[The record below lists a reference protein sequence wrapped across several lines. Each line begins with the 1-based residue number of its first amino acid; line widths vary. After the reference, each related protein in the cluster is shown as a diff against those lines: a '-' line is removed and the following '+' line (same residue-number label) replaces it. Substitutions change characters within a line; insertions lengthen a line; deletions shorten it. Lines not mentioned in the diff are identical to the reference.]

1 MSDNVT
7 RLKQLLFDHESAT
20 LADLSRKLELLQEDR
35 VEANRRFDA
44 VFKRAGTDERL
55 RKSVA
60 TILDGALRDA
70 DVANH
75 DELAASVAPVVVK
88 TVQTE
93 IRNSRDDIAEA
104 LYPMTGR
111 MVKAYIASA
120 MKDLAETLNR
130 KLDSNPVMLR
140 LRSISTGR
148 PVSDLLLAD
157 SQRVELDELFLIR
170 RGTGEL
176 LARWPANDVGHNQD
190 QMMSGVLTAIND
202 FASEALKDEGSSLR
216 EIDLGDRQ
224 VYLRA
229 SPTYL
234 LAAKCSGCGSAAIEK
249 VFDNAFLSAIDQI
262 HKLSE
267 SAELDQGPETKA
279 KLLALLA
286 GDLQEDLHAAHD
298 AVSEAVENSRSPL
311 TLLGWLIGIPLSLWL
326 CWLVYENYWRARVAD
341 VANQI
346 VISSSQLEG
355 YPTDVKVSGL
365 GRTVEV
371 SGLAPTPYA
380 KTSLVDR
387 LKLAL
392 PRTEIKAGGLAVVP
406 SGADIAD
413 QINAIKEDVG
423 KLRPEITAV
432 DQQVQGVARQ
442 ISIANMREDIAE
454 ARRALDAVNAE
465 VPLLK
470 ENIATETERVLVARL
485 QETAATGRR
494 DLQNLADQLSGSQAK
509 TLNLADIADQIAAVD
524 STIRKRVSEVSALLV
539 EPNAPRPAVSRTV
552 NKAGDAGVAA
562 DDLAAASTH
571 LATVTVAVSQLAALK
586 KRLPK
591 PEPPP
596 PPYEPSPRDRLEAFA
611 KRNAIFFSSGTNFRS
626 RRQTKAVLD
635 GLAEHI
641 LQTKAVVRVVGYT
654 DEKGSSDQNTPL
666 SEQRAEKVKRE
677 LLRRG
682 VPNRQLIAF
691 GRKDARDISADTG
704 TRSPNRRVEFE
715 VGFEYELA
723 R

>member
-70 DVANH
+70 DVAKH
-75 DELAASVAPVVVK
+75 DELASSLAPAVVK

-104 LYPMTGR
+104 LYPMTGQ

-130 KLDSNPVMLR
+130 KLDNNAVMLR

-157 SQRVELDELFLIR
+157 SQRVDLDELFLIR

-202 FASEALKDEGSSLR
+202 FASEALKDERSSLR

-234 LAAKCSGCGSAAIEK
+234 LAAKCSGSGSAAIEK
-249 VFDNAFLSAIDQI
+249 VFDDAFLSAIDQI

-267 SAELDQGPETKA
+267 NSQLDQGPETKA
-279 KLLALLA
+279 RLLALLA

-298 AVSEAVENSRSPL
+298 AVSDAVENSKSPL
-311 TLLGWLIGIPLSLWL
+311 SMLGWLVGIPLSLWL
-326 CWLVYENYWRARVAD
+326 CWAVYENYWRARVSD

-355 YPTDVKVSGL
+355 YPTNVEVSSL
-365 GRTVEV
+365 GREV
-371 SGLAPTPYA
+371 ALSGLAPTPYA
-380 KTSLVDR
+380 KTSLVNR

-392 PRTEIKAGGLAVVP
+392 PGTQIQARALAVVP
-406 SGADIAD
+406 SGDDVAD

-432 DQQVQGVARQ
+432 DQGLRGVSRQ
-442 ISIANMREDIAE
+442 ITIANIRQNLADAQ
-454 ARRALDAVNAE
+454 RALGTVTAE
-465 VPLLK
+465 LPLLK
-470 ENIATETERVLVARL
+470 DNVTAQTEQVLVARL
-485 QETAATGRR
+485 QETSSMAARE
-494 DLQNLADQLSGSQAK
+494 LADLSGKVLGANAQSAD
-509 TLNLADIADQIAAVD
+509 LADLSDHMTRVENSIQRRVAEIA
-524 STIRKRVSEVSALLV
+524 TLLIN
-539 EPNAPRPAVSRTV
+539 PDAPRAPVDRPPNTT
-552 NKAGDAGVAA
+552 GDAGIAA
-562 DDLAAASTH
+562 DDLAAASAH

-586 KRLPK
+586 ARLPK

-596 PPYEPSPRDRLEAFA
+596 PPYEPSARDQLEAFA
-611 KRNAIFFSSGTNFRS
+611 KRNAVFFGAGTNFRN
-626 RRQTKAVLD
+626 RRQTKLVLD
-635 GLAEHI
+635 GLAER
-641 LQTKAVVRVVGYT
+641 LLKTKAVVRVVGYT

-666 SEQRAEKVKRE
+666 SERRADKVKRE

-682 VPNRQLIAF
+682 VPSRQLVAF
-691 GRKDARDISADTG
+691 GRKDARDISADVG

-715 VGFEYELA
+715 VGFDFEFTK
-723 R
+723 